1 MSVKSILADF
11 LALLYGQVN
20 RGIYVWGGDGEIL
33 SDMDN
38 PIAWIERH
46 ESSAKDAK
54 RAVAL
59 YKKRVAAGVK
69 EIRAFDCSGLV
80 YWALHTLGL
89 QKSDV
94 SSRGLYALC
103 DKIEKTDLREGDLV
117 FHHDG
122 TRIVHVGVFASNGQV
137 IECKGRDDGVVLTR
151 RSNKLYW
158 NRFGRWKAFEEEPTP
173 APDPD
178 PSAYIFTRVLK
189 KGCVGQDVVE
199 LKKLLI
205 AHGFDKGISTD
216 KPSSVT
222 FGSSTKKMV
231 KQYQKSV
238 KLKVDGIA
246 GHDTIVSL
254 GGIWL

>member
-1 MSVKSILADF
+1 M
-11 LALLYGQVN
+11 
-20 RGIYVWGGDGEIL
+20 
-33 SDMDN
+33 
-38 PIAWIERH
+38 
-46 ESSAKDAK
+46 
-54 RAVAL
+54 
-59 YKKRVAAGVK
+59 
-69 EIRAFDCSGLV
+69 
-80 YWALHTLGL
+80 
-89 QKSDV
+89 
-94 SSRGLYALC
+94 
-103 DKIEKTDLREGDLV
+103 
-117 FHHDG
+117 
-122 TRIVHVGVFASNGQV
+122 
-137 IECKGRDDGVVLTR
+137 LTR